1 MVVTSNNILYGP
13 SRKHD
18 NRYLKR
24 FRICTENASTA
35 GLSVVRSDISLLS
48 SRYIVTVDLDK
59 PITVYKKPDSHHR
72 RSLHH
77 VKTVAEDEGRHG
89 EPSLLSSTLSGQF
102 QLNHISVYYS
112 LMAAQRY
119 IIRSESYAQT
129 VPAFARRT
137 VDYELSDDQELASSQ
152 PVSLIQLCRKSS
164 SRNRATRK
172 TKALHSASA
181 DDLTE
186 ASRGISAH
194 DDVDRHE
201 HFPRLSLPGYSSPAE
216 YGSDE
221 ESEKLTLPSSR
232 LVSQGYPWQRD
243 ESHTEATQEQTW
255 HPSLGDYHSQKNP
268 LNYATS
274 NNRFHSGETSYLS
287 ESPFLRKSE
296 WDSSERGTGPAD
308 SASAAR
314 PFPLETPQPY
324 HYSQKAPQK
333 EHLPA
338 SLQIYRESFDRPHDR
353 SPYESYRLNRRS
365 NRTDLPEVTTS
376 LQYGNPHDLAYEKT
390 MGNITIR
397 SAPNFATHARS
408 RLSNSEAATHS
419 IATRKVHNSQEALA
433 PGSRLSSGTSTSQR
447 TLKEEIYAILDN
459 MHVNSQTDPDLAS
472 TQIRE
477 STQSP
482 PARALGVPQ
491 LLKAEAP
498 GLRSYLTSGDTR
510 AEQRAITIRAFDIR
524 KEPHRCQKAIP
535 ADTSPSEYG
544 QSNIESALET
554 PNTSDASPKIIK
566 PPPGLP
572 KPKISAWDK
581 MSASTAARLRDA
593 GCWFHQDV
601 RGEEQLRQHIANTVE
616 KCVDR
621 TECLG
626 GQTYLRQDR
635 ILTKQTISALGDVIA
650 NLHAYNS
657 GEDQRGYF
665 ANFASVASRFCDLP
679 VSGQR
684 SYFEDPW
691 ERLMEQIIRD
701 GEFT

>member
-1 MVVTSNNILYGP
+1 MLIISFSLSFNA
-13 SRKHD
+13 
-18 NRYLKR
+18 R
-24 FRICTENASTA
+24 FDETIC
-35 GLSVVRSDISLLS
+35 RS
-48 SRYIVTVDLDK
+48 
-59 PITVYKKPDSHHR
+59 
-72 RSLHH
+72 
-77 VKTVAEDEGRHG
+77 
-89 EPSLLSSTLSGQF
+89 
-102 QLNHISVYYS
+102 S

-186 ASRGISAH
+186 VSRSVLAH
-194 DDVDRHE
+194 DDVSKHE
-201 HFPRLSLPGYSSPAE
+201 HFSGLSLPGYSSPAE

-221 ESEKLTLPSSR
+221 ESEKLILPSSR

-243 ESHTEATQEQTW
+243 ESHSEATQEQTW
-255 HPSLGDYHSQKNP
+255 RPSTGEYHSQKNP
-268 LNYATS
+268 LNYTTH
-274 NNRFHSGETSYLS
+274 NNRFHPGETSYLS

-308 SASAAR
+308 ATSATR
-314 PFPLETPQPY
+314 PSPLETPQPY
-324 HYSQKAPQK
+324 LYSQKVPQR

-353 SPYESYRLNRRS
+353 SPYESYRLNRRN
-365 NRTDLPEVTTS
+365 NRTDLPDITTS
-376 LQYGNPHDLAYEKT
+376 LQYGNPHDLTYEKT

-397 SAPNFATHARS
+397 SAPNFATHGRS
-408 RLSNSEAATHS
+408 RLSNSETITHS
-419 IATRKVHNSQEALA
+419 ITTRKVYKSQEALVL
-433 PGSRLSSGTSTSQR
+433 GSRQSSGTSTSQR

-459 MHVNSQTDPDLAS
+459 MHVNSQTDPDSES
-472 TQIRE
+472 TLIRE
-477 STQSP
+477 STDSP
-482 PARALGVPQ
+482 PARGLVVPQ
-491 LLKAEAP
+491 MLKAEP
-498 GLRSYLTSGDTR
+498 LGLRSYLTSGDTR
-510 AEQRAITIRAFDIR
+510 AGPRETTIRALGSR
-524 KEPHRCQKAIP
+524 KEPHRYQKAID
-535 ADTSPSEYG
+535 ADTLPSEYD

-566 PPPGLP
+566 PPPGFP
-572 KPKISAWDK
+572 NPEIPAWDK

-593 GCWFHQDV
+593 DYWFHQDV
-601 RGEEQLRQHIANTVE
+601 RGEEQLRQHIANAVE
-616 KCVDR
+616 NFVER

-657 GEDQRGYF
+657 GEDQGGYF